1 MKQKFQK
8 QWGTVHI
15 KGLAAVLLFVFCA
28 LCTAGCDGD
37 RALTLEISGETL
49 SAISEEQLE
58 DPGEESASFDTSQ
71 GQVVMICVHVCGA
84 VKQPGLVTLPA
95 GSRTF
100 DALELA
106 GGFAEDANEE
116 ALNLAAF
123 LVDGQKLYFPRVGE
137 NIQDLDLMEKQ
148 GKVNLNTADEAKLC
162 TLPGIGESRAKAIL
176 KYRKEHGSFKKAEDV
191 LMVPGIKEGIYEQF
205 KDLVIAE

>member
-1 MKQKFQK
+1 M
-8 QWGTVHI
+8 
-15 KGLAAVLLFVFCA
+15 
-28 LCTAGCDGD
+28 
-37 RALTLEISGETL
+37 
-49 SAISEEQLE
+49 
-58 DPGEESASFDTSQ
+58 
-71 GQVVMICVHVCGA
+71 
-84 VKQPGLVTLPA
+84 
-95 GSRTF
+95 
-100 DALELA
+100 
-106 GGFAEDANEE
+106 
-116 ALNLAAF
+116 NLAAF